1 MKNHSF
7 FSQFSDAIIFGAI
20 CVMIPVIFS
29 LGYYYGLSHSDRAAA
44 VANIRNREMRDSIDI
59 YLQKEISLRQQE
71 TISPAEST
79 ATSNRSSA
87 Y

>member
-7 FSQFSDAIIFGAI
+7 FSQFSDAVIFGVI
-20 CVMIPVIFS
+20 CLMIPVIFS

-44 VANIRNREMRDSIDI
+44 EANIRNREMRDSIDI
-59 YLQKEISLRQQE
+59 YRQKEISLRQE
-71 TISPAEST
+71 SISPAEST
-79 ATSNRSSA
+79 ATRSSA